1 MKTRRILNDEPKGAR
16 VAVILDGGTVW
27 ITTTR
32 SKPWVA
38 SGRWLVS
45 LTGKSGGF
53 STERVTVFDEPLVPD
68 GPDYVRA
75 AVAELPNEDD
85 CTGCVLEVRRPTY
98 QAARAMST
106 VFAWVR
112 TVVK

>member
-1 MKTRRILNDEPKGAR
+1 MKTRRILDDEPKGSR

-45 LTGKSGGF
+45 LTGRSGGF
-53 STERVTVFDEPLVPD
+53 STERVTVFDGPLVPD
-68 GPDYVRA
+68 VPDHVRE
-75 AVAELPNEDD
+75 AVAELPNEEY
-85 CTGCVLEVRRPTY
+85 CAVGMLEVRHPTH
-98 QAARAMST
+98 QEARAMST